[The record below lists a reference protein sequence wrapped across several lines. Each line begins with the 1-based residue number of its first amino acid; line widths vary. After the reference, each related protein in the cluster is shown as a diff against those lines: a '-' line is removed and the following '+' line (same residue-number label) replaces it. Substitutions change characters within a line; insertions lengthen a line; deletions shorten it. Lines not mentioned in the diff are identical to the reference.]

1 MGRLAQTLG
10 LGIDM
15 TAYLKQ
21 QLQDSLAVVD
31 TCLECI
37 YSGKT
42 HMYRALAGQLRL
54 LLCDTQRN
62 KDNSLLAAVYPKLE
76 VSAFS
81 EITWSKNEAGSVR
94 LLETAAGT
102 NRIAQMPLEISVF
115 PNGLAVADL
124 ELNNSNLLPIAEW
137 SGQRLT
143 FHPTRLSAKA
153 VIRAVAD
160 KGGGAHV
167 DADSSLDLRFMYQYT
182 PAGRTYAE
190 LFVIAIG
197 RFMQA
202 LGEKL
207 LKYKGCRV
215 PDEFAYGAH
224 QKLNLLVAA
233 HHECAEA

>member
-1 MGRLAQTLG
+1 MS
-10 LGIDM
+10 
-15 TAYLKQ
+15 AYLKQ

-37 YSGKT
+37 YAGKP

-54 LLCDTQRN
+54 LLCDTQRK
-62 KDNSLLAAVYPKLE
+62 KDNSLIAALYPKLE
-76 VSAFS
+76 VSTFEA
-81 EITWSKNEAGSVR
+81 INWSSSEAGAVR
-94 LLETAAGT
+94 ISQSADGT
-102 NRIAQMPLEISVF
+102 NRIAQMPLEISIY

-124 ELNNSNLLPIAEW
+124 LLHREQFSPIATW
-137 SGQRLT
+137 SEQRLT
-143 FHPTRLSAKA
+143 FHPARLSAKA

-167 DADSSLDLRFMYQYT
+167 DADASPELRLMYEYT

-190 LFVIAIG
+190 LFVVAIG
-197 RFMQA
+197 RFIQE

-215 PDEFAYGAH
+215 PTELTQSVH
-224 QKLNLLVAA
+224 HKLNLLIAA
-233 HHECAEA
+233 HHEWAEA